1 MIQSGTILNG
11 RYEIQEHIGSGGM
24 ADVYRA
30 RCHKEN
36 RFVAVKILRQEYN
49 DDEAFVRKFI
59 REAQSTAELHHP
71 NLVDIYD
78 AGNENGIHYIVMEL
92 AEGMTLKRY
101 IRRYGRLS
109 ARETVDFAIQIA
121 GAISVAHKNGI
132 VHRDI
137 KPQNIL
143 VSDRGVI
150 KVTDFGIAKAATG
163 DTVSANTMGS
173 VRYLSPEQA
182 RGGYSDSRSDIYSL
196 GITIYEMAT
205 GRVPFDGDNAVAIA
219 LMHLQEEITP
229 PRCFF
234 PDIPVS
240 LENIILKCTM
250 KHPEERYQT
259 AQQLIDDL
267 KQVFD
272 SPDGTYVYVNPVV
285 DDCPTRKR
293 TEEDMEAIR
302 QSLGKSSKETV
313 TGQDTISAAQ
323 REDAEDYEDEE
334 DDEHVGPK
342 MQKVAMLITI
352 VLGVLLACFIIF
364 FLGRSLRR
372 LGSEGNTT
380 EKASTEISTEKTT
393 EETVKVKV
401 PSFLGLSMEKAK
413 ERAQHHSLKAEFEY
427 DDNIDDEVKEDDLVV
442 IKQQYDSGK
451 EVEEGATVLLTLG
464 MDEASTQPERIEV
477 PVLMNYTEEQAQQ
490 ILEQAGLKMK
500 KIYADSSTVKEN
512 YVIRQNPT
520 AGSIVD
526 KGFTVTVTISRG
538 VKQVRVPSLSGLTQ
552 EAAERELKNVGLK
565 LGSVSSGYSGSVGIG
580 EVIEQ
585 NPASGTSVD
594 QGTAVSIVISLG
606 EQETYHYEGELTVDN
621 NPFDEDN
628 PSGKVE
634 LILEQD
640 GHKETL
646 YSDNNATADSFPLSV
661 SFDTESDAE
670 ALVKMYVNGEIY
682 DMYTVELNAVA
693 D

>member
-11 RYEIQEHIGSGGM
+11 RYEILEHIGSGGM

-380 EKASTEISTEKTT
+380 KKASTEISTEKTT

>member
-11 RYEIQEHIGSGGM
+11 RYEILEHIGSGGM

-490 ILEQAGLKMK
+490 ILEQGGLKMK

>member
-11 RYEIQEHIGSGGM
+11 RYEILEHIGSGGM

-413 ERAQHHSLKAEFEY
+413 ERAQHHSLKVEFEY

>member
-11 RYEIQEHIGSGGM
+11 RYEILEHIGSGGM

-334 DDEHVGPK
+334 DDERVRPK

-670 ALVKMYVNGEIY
+670 ALVKMYVNVEIY

>member
-11 RYEIQEHIGSGGM
+11 RYEILEHIGSGGM

-272 SPDGTYVYVNPVV
+272 SPDGTYVYVNTVV

-334 DDEHVGPK
+334 DDEHVRPK

>member
-11 RYEIQEHIGSGGM
+11 RYEILEHIGSGGM

-464 MDEASTQPERIEV
+464 MDEASTQPESIEV

>member
-1 MIQSGTILNG
+1 MIQSGTILYG
-11 RYEIQEHIGSGGM
+11 RYEILEHIGSGGM

>member
-11 RYEIQEHIGSGGM
+11 RYEILEHIGSGGM

-334 DDEHVGPK
+334 DDERVRPK

>member
-11 RYEIQEHIGSGGM
+11 RYEILEHIGSGGM

>member
-11 RYEIQEHIGSGGM
+11 RYEILEHIGSGGM

-334 DDEHVGPK
+334 DDEHVRPK